1 MADPDR
7 ASEAIVVGEYE
18 RAFYANQFS
27 LMAPLFEHYGVQL
40 WLPEAGGGSI
50 SSPKAMSPERHGN
63 PLPVGGGPA
72 AQCASVCRAVDAD
85 HGPRDPGQ
93 FPLYRP

>member
-40 WLPEAGGGSI
+40 WLPEAGGG
-50 SSPKAMSPERHGN
+50 
-63 PLPVGGGPA
+63 PA